1 VRVLHLFVD
10 NLRDTAKLLLVKYFC
25 SIFFIILTQEIWKML
40 NTNLIAVK
48 LNVPGENLGEVFPFL
63 HACEGGYTTIFNVL
77 SEPERYQQ
85 DLEALEQARDG
96 GATGVDRRQ
105 PVGLENSVGS
115 DVDAALTFFYAVFPT
130 EQQANKFAKETGADK
145 VDVFNSTDDSHDL
158 IPIDD
163 VIETLASWEQRPKGM
178 DMSGKTVAFV
188 GRTFFNASKKWF
200 KKSAERIGANVAR
213 IIKPNVDYVVFSERW
228 RETHDKYLELTQAMV
243 AIPLNEDQWAQIVVD
258 CGGSLRG

>member
-1 VRVLHLFVD
+1 MVD
-10 NLRDTAKLLLVKYFC
+10 
-25 SIFFIILTQEIWKML
+25 S
-40 NTNLIAVK
+40 NLIAVK
-48 LNVPGENLGEVFPFL
+48 LNVPEWNLSEVWPFL
-63 HACEGGYTTIFNVL
+63 QDREEGYTTIFNVL
-77 SEPERYQQ
+77 LEPERYQQ
-85 DLEALEQARDG
+85 DLEAVEQARDG
-96 GATGVDRRQ
+96 GATGILSVEQ
-105 PVGLENSVGS
+105 ENF
-115 DVDAALTFFYAVFPT
+115 DDYYYAVFPT
-130 EQQANKFAKETGADK
+130 DQQANKFAKETGADK
-145 VDVFNSTDDSHDL
+145 VDVFNSTNDSHDL

-163 VIETLASWEQRPKGM
+163 VIETLACWEQRPKGM